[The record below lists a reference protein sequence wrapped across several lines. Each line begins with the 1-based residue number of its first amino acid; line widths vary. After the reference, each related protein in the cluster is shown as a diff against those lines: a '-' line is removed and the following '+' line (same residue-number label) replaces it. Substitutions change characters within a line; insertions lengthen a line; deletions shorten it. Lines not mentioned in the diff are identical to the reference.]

1 MPPRKRTTSAK
12 SAEVA
17 PTLSKKE
24 RVLMMSRYLGTYFA
38 YKAYAVVRECTLPTV
53 RV

>member
-1 MPPRKRTTSAK
+1 MPPRKRSTPPASNAT
-12 SAEVA
+12 A

-38 YKAYAVVRECTLPTV
+38 YKA
-53 RV
+53 